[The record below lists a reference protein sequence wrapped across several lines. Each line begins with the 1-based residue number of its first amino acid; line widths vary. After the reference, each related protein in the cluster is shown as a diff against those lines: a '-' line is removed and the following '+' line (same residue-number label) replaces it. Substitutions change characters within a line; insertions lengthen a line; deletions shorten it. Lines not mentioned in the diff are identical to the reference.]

1 VLIKLTILGRG
12 QQSQGTKWSYLTF
25 KGFLGKHVGIDYFYD
40 NFTLHCAT
48 GMGPVDICNDF
59 PLIFKAGILIPWF
72 LLLYE
77 FPEDTTS
84 IYSRKALSHLLPQEI
99 PV

>member
-1 VLIKLTILGRG
+1 MELADL
-12 QQSQGTKWSYLTF
+12 QGLP
-25 KGFLGKHVGIDYFYD
+25 GKHVGIEYFYD

-48 GMGPVDICNDF
+48 GKGPVDICNDF
-59 PLIFKAGILIPWF
+59 PLIFKAGILISWF
-72 LLLYE
+72 LLLCE

-84 IYSRKALSHLLPQEI
+84 IYRRKALSHLLPQKI